1 LVNTFALE
9 FFINQFTGIMSKKTG
24 LLSSSIGKKLLMGVT
39 GLFLISF
46 LLVHC
51 FINSLI
57 FFNDGGETFNKG
69 AEFMGT
75 NWLIRTMEI
84 VLFGGILAH
93 IFLALKLTLDNR
105 KARPVGY
112 EVTNGNAN
120 SNWYS
125 RWMGLLGT
133 LILMFLIIHLKHF
146 WYVSRLTDHLDGGL
160 ETLFDEMKEVFEN
173 PIIVALYC
181 ASMISLAYHLLH
193 GFQSAFQSLGL
204 NHKKYTPLIKSA
216 GVAFSILIP
225 AIFAAMP
232 ITMHFGII
240 E

>member
-1 LVNTFALE
+1 
-9 FFINQFTGIMSKKTG
+9 MSNKTG
-24 LLSSSIGKKLLMGVT
+24 LLTSSIGKKILMGIT

-51 FINSLI
+51 FINALI

-84 VLFGGILAH
+84 VLFIGIFAH

-105 KARPVGY
+105 KARPIGY
-112 EVTNGNAN
+112 QLVNGTAN
-120 SNWYS
+120 STWYS

-133 LILMFLIIHLKHF
+133 LILMFLIIHLAHF
-146 WYVSRLTDHLDGGL
+146 WVQSRFTDNLAHTREHIVGNQI
-160 ETLFDEMKEVFEN
+160 TMFDRMSIVFSELW
-173 PIIVALYC
+173 IVVLYC
-181 ASMISLAYHLLH
+181 LSMVSLAYHLLH

-204 NHKKYTPLIKSA
+204 NHKKYSPLIKTT

-225 AIFAAMP
+225 LIFASMP
-232 ITMHFGII
+232 LVMHFGII
-240 E
+240 K